1 MNISIPVGAGELY
14 DKISILEIKSERI
27 SDEAKL
33 AYVRNELA
41 ALRNVAAG
49 IPVDKALYA
58 ELKEMNERLWDIE
71 DAIREEEAR
80 QSFGEKF
87 IQLARSVYVTN
98 DRRAEIKRLINLASD
113 SDIVEV
119 KSYKGA

>member
-27 SDEAKL
+27 SNEAKL